1 MDDSAWWPSDAVVN
15 TIAQKAPTW
24 ATNAAGQVY
33 ARPVTIRDLSGGGA
47 PQPGAWNWKGL
58 MGGYDH
64 FDITGWTIFWDSV
77 PWYKAH
83 IDQLRGL

>member
-1 MDDSAWWPSDAVVN
+1 
-15 TIAQKAPTW
+15 
-24 ATNAAGQVY
+24 
-33 ARPVTIRDLSGGGA
+33 
-47 PQPGAWNWKGL
+47 
-58 MGGYDH
+58 MGGWDH